1 MELLDIYY
9 KSIGRNCLLILNV
22 PPNSSGLISDED
34 LQVLHEFTKIRH
46 SIFDINLA
54 EDAVFAPSS
63 TRGDGGFKIS
73 NVLQKGLRSYW
84 APAENQRQSSIWEI
98 HVDLQKPVTFNV
110 LHVGEPIQ
118 MGQRISKF
126 RLDVLIEDEWHTMV
140 TGTTVGY
147 KRLLLF
153 PKVEARRIK
162 FIISESRADYPL
174 LSYFAIHLD
183 EFSDL
188 SEGDARRKRKID
200 LSDSRRR

>member
-22 PPNSSGLISDED
+22 PPNSSGLIADED

-54 EDAVFAPSS
+54 KDAVFSPSS
-63 TRGDGGFKIS
+63 TRRGGGFKIS
-73 NVLQKGLRSYW
+73 NVLQKDLRSYW
-84 APAENQRQSSIWEI
+84 APAENQQQSSFWEI
-98 HVDLQKPVTFNV
+98 HVDLQKPMVFNV

-126 RLDVLIEDEWHTMV
+126 RLDVLIEDEWHTILV
-140 TGTTVGY
+140 GTTVGY

-153 PKVEARRIK
+153 PKVEARCIK
-162 FIISESRADYPL
+162 FIIGESRADYPL
-174 LSYFAIHLD
+174 LSYLAIHLD

-188 SEGDARRKRKID
+188 SVEDAGRTEIG
-200 LSDSRRR
+200 LADSRRR